1 MKAKTATFFESKT
14 NVFLFLLIPT
24 LVLYAKSCWYGFTPL
39 DEKWLIT
46 DNAEYLK
53 LWRTIPDSFISS
65 LYHLYY
71 RPLLTISLSL
81 DYKIGGLSTYIYHIT
96 NLAWHTCCVLCL
108 FRLLKIYDV
117 PVKTA
122 ALLSLIFSLHPI
134 MLHAVAW
141 VPGRNDLMLCAFTL
155 GSLIFLKKYISSP
168 KTKFFVLHLFLFTC
182 ALFTKENAVSL
193 PVLFFVIAYGL
204 IVNKN
209 LFRLAIAWFGIVL
222 LWFMLRNIFVP
233 ELPGSA
239 LSFSERSLNFFAGLF
254 TYTGKSIFP
263 FPQSVHPT
271 YELVSVIIGF
281 AAFILLGFL
290 FFKPGVSNSK
300 TALSGLTLFFILIL
314 LPLVYSSGRSNPDF
328 YEHRTYTSIC
338 GLILFFSQVKIN
350 FNSRI
355 TTFILT
361 TILCVFFIKSFMR
374 MNFYKNEET
383 FLSQAIKE
391 QPGYFLF
398 QSQYAGILSDK
409 GNYSLAIE
417 YYNKAIAL
425 RPDKAEFYN
434 DRGRAYYELGQYAE
448 AAKDLS
454 SAIKIAGFDVD
465 YYTNRCWAYYG
476 ANDIENA
483 MKDLYVLIK
492 CCRETVPNDLKNG
505 VGKEW
510 RAILQSL
517 DTRLN
522 QQPDNDTL
530 LYKRA
535 KLFFD
540 TGQKEKG
547 FADIE
552 KAINIAPNTTEYKK
566 LLIENQK

>member
-1 MKAKTATFFESKT
+1 MKTKTAAFFESKT

-24 LVLYAKSCWYGFTPL
+24 VALYAKSCFYGFTPL

-71 RPLLTISLSL
+71 RPLLTISISL

-96 NLAWHTCCVLCL
+96 NLAWHLVCVFSL
-108 FRLLKIYDV
+108 FRLLIICEVPRKI
-117 PVKTA
+117 A
-122 ALLSLIFSLHPI
+122 ALLSLLFSLHPI

-155 GSLIFLKKYISSP
+155 GALIFLKKYINTP
-168 KTKFFVLHLFLFTC
+168 KTKFLVLHLFLFTC

-193 PVLFFVIAYGL
+193 PVLFFVMAYGQL
-204 IVNKN
+204 TNKN
-209 LFRLAIAWFGIVL
+209 LFKLIAAWFGLVI
-222 LWFMLRNIFVP
+222 LWLMLRTIFVP
-233 ELPGSA
+233 ELPDST
-239 LSFSERSLNFFAGLF
+239 LSLGERSLNFFAGLL

-271 YELVSVIIGF
+271 YEFVSVIIGSAVF
-281 AAFILLGFL
+281 LLLGFL
-290 FFKPGVSNSK
+290 LFKPGVLNLR

-338 GLILFFSQVKIN
+338 GLMLFFSQVKFN
-350 FNSRI
+350 FNSK
-355 TTFILT
+355 LT
-361 TILCVFFIKSFMR
+361 TSVITIILFVFFIKSFMR
-374 MNFYKNEET
+374 MNFYKNEEA

-391 QPGYFLF
+391 QPSYFLF
-398 QSQYAGILSDK
+398 QSQYAGIISNK
-409 GNYSLAIE
+409 GNYPLAIE

-454 SAIKIAGFDVD
+454 AAIKIAGFDLD

-483 MKDLYVLIK
+483 MKDLYVLMN
-492 CCRETVPNDLKNG
+492 CCRETVPNELKEG

-517 DTRLN
+517 STQLVE
-522 QQPDNDTL
+522 QPENDTL

-540 TGQKEKG
+540 TGQKQKG

-552 KAINIAPNTTEYKK
+552 KAISIAPQNTEYKK
-566 LLIENQK
+566 LLMENQK